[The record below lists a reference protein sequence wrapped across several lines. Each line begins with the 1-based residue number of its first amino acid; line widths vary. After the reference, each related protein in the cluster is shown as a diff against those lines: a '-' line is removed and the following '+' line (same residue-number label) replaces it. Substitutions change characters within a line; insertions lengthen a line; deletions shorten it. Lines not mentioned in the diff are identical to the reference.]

1 MPASSDTSAPV
12 VHCIAVVTTVAT
24 LGQAQAMAR
33 TLVERRLAACAQIE
47 PIESFYRW
55 NGALQHDN
63 EQRVLFKTVAAR
75 YTALAEA
82 IRALHGYELPAIHA
96 LALEPIDPLYAGW
109 IALQC
114 GDTADSP

>member
-1 MPASSDTSAPV
+1 MPASSDTSAPTR
-12 VHCIAVVTTVAT
+12 CIAVVTTVGT

-55 NGALQHDN
+55 KGAIEHDN
-63 EQRVLFKTVAAR
+63 EQRVLFKTVAPR
-75 YTALAEA
+75 YAALADA
-82 IRALHGYELPAIHA
+82 IRELHDYELPAIHA

-109 IALQC
+109 IAQQC
-114 GDTADSP
+114 SNDDRP